1 MKVFRVALV
10 IYDRTLLRKAFLIA
24 KNIVER
30 EKKKEKKILLLLLCI
45 TSHTTVPHTHTSEIL
60 TKCRLYKSETFF
72 FDSLEF
78 RVGSFE
84 KLSV

>member
-30 EKKKEKKILLLLLCI
+30 EKKEEKKILLLLLLCI
-45 TSHTTVPHTHTSEIL
+45 TSHTTVPHTHTHIRNLNKMSIVQ
-60 TKCRLYKSETFF
+60 K
-72 FDSLEF
+72 
-78 RVGSFE
+78 
-84 KLSV
+84 

>member
-30 EKKKEKKILLLLLCI
+30 EKKEEKKYFYYYYYVLHL
-45 TSHTTVPHTHTSEIL
+45 TPPYRTHTHTHIRNLNKMSIVQ
-60 TKCRLYKSETFF
+60 K
-72 FDSLEF
+72 
-78 RVGSFE
+78 
-84 KLSV
+84 

>member
-30 EKKKEKKILLLLLCI
+30 EKKILLLLLCI
-45 TSHTTVPHTHTSEIL
+45 TSHTTVPHTHTSEI
-60 TKCRLYKSETFF
+60 
-72 FDSLEF
+72 
-78 RVGSFE
+78 
-84 KLSV
+84 

>member
-30 EKKKEKKILLLLLCI
+30 EKKRKKILLLLLCII
-45 TSHTTVPHTHTSEIL
+45 TSHTTVPHTHIRNLNKMSIVQ
-60 TKCRLYKSETFF
+60 K
-72 FDSLEF
+72 
-78 RVGSFE
+78 
-84 KLSV
+84 

>member
-30 EKKKEKKILLLLLCI
+30 EKKRKKILLLLLCI
-45 TSHTTVPHTHTSEIL
+45 TSHTTVPHTHIRNLNKMSIVQ
-60 TKCRLYKSETFF
+60 K
-72 FDSLEF
+72 
-78 RVGSFE
+78 
-84 KLSV
+84 

>member
-30 EKKKEKKILLLLLCI
+30 EKKRKKILLLLLCI
-45 TSHTTVPHTHTSEIL
+45 TSHTTVPHTHTSKIL

>member
-30 EKKKEKKILLLLLCI
+30 EKKEEKKYFYYYYYVLHL
-45 TSHTTVPHTHTSEIL
+45 TTPYRTHTHIRNLNKMSIVQ
-60 TKCRLYKSETFF
+60 K
-72 FDSLEF
+72 
-78 RVGSFE
+78 
-84 KLSV
+84 

>member
-30 EKKKEKKILLLLLCI
+30 EKKEEKKYFYYYYYVLHL
-45 TSHTTVPHTHTSEIL
+45 TPPYRTHTHQKSKQNVDC
-60 TKCRLYKSETFF
+60 TKVKR
-72 FDSLEF
+72 
-78 RVGSFE
+78 SF
-84 KLSV
+84 LIV

>member
-30 EKKKEKKILLLLLCI
+30 EKKEKKILLLLLCI
-45 TSHTTVPHTHTSEIL
+45 TSHTTVPHTHTHQKSKQNVDC
-60 TKCRLYKSETFF
+60 TKVKR
-72 FDSLEF
+72 
-78 RVGSFE
+78 SF
-84 KLSV
+84 LIV

>member
-30 EKKKEKKILLLLLCI
+30 EKKRKKN
-45 TSHTTVPHTHTSEIL
+45 TSTTTMYYISHHRTAHTHQKSKQNVDC
-60 TKCRLYKSETFF
+60 TKVKR
-72 FDSLEF
+72 
-78 RVGSFE
+78 SF
-84 KLSV
+84 LIV

>member
-30 EKKKEKKILLLLLCI
+30 EKKEEKKN
-45 TSHTTVPHTHTSEIL
+45 TSTTTTMYYISHHRTAHTHTSEI
-60 TKCRLYKSETFF
+60 
-72 FDSLEF
+72 
-78 RVGSFE
+78 
-84 KLSV
+84 

>member
-30 EKKKEKKILLLLLCI
+30 EKKEKKYFYYYYVLHL
-45 TSHTTVPHTHTSEIL
+45 TPPYRTHTSEI
-60 TKCRLYKSETFF
+60 
-72 FDSLEF
+72 
-78 RVGSFE
+78 
-84 KLSV
+84 

>member
-30 EKKKEKKILLLLLCI
+30 EKKEKN
-45 TSHTTVPHTHTSEIL
+45 TSTTTMYYISHHRTAHTHIRNLNKMSIVQ
-60 TKCRLYKSETFF
+60 K
-72 FDSLEF
+72 
-78 RVGSFE
+78 
-84 KLSV
+84 